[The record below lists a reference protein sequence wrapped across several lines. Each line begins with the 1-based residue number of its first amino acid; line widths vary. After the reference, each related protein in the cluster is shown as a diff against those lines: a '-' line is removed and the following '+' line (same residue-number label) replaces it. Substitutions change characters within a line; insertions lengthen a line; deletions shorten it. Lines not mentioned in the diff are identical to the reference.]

1 MQTSHQVKILHTNAH
16 TDFRSKEN
24 TSNNKEPWDQI
35 SMLAL
40 HDAAYGWQSPGI
52 LKYRSYK
59 HVSTV
64 TMHFLLS
71 QHATMAFTLTNDAK

>member
-1 MQTSHQVKILHTNAH
+1 MQTSHKVKILHTNAH

-40 HDAAYGWQSPGI
+40 HYAAYGLLFYGTGHINTSELQSQCI
-52 LKYRSYK
+52 SYF
-59 HVSTV
+59 HN
-64 TMHFLLS
+64 MLLWHLRL
-71 QHATMAFTLTNDAK
+71 QIMPNRV